1 MNDKM
6 VFGQYVN
13 SNSWLH
19 KLDPRTKIIVLFL
32 LMIGIFLINNVY
44 ILLGCFGFV
53 MLIALTSKIPLRKF
67 LNSFKMVA
75 MLLIFTTLFQL
86 IFNKNGDII
95 TINGVQLMQAF
106 DLTVLSLVIDLS
118 LLILYIL
125 SGKFIKKFRLL
136 LFVLILFVGFYI
148 QTVIEVSPLIVSYT
162 ISLHSEAVLNASI
175 VLVRV
180 LTLISLSALLTLT
193 TKPTDLNSG
202 IEGIFKPL
210 RFLKSQISIFAMMIS
225 IALRSIPTLINES
238 QRILKA
244 QASRGVDFNEG
255 TLKDKIN
262 QIVSLLVPMFV
273 ISYKKAE
280 DLAYAMEARGY
291 IPGKDRTKLEVLKYK
306 VSDIFVYIFLLL
318 FIGAIVYGKIIGV
331 I

>member
-95 TINGVQLMQAF
+95 TINGVQLMGP
-106 DLTVLSLVIDLS
+106 V
-118 LLILYIL
+118 Y
-125 SGKFIKKFRLL
+125 
-136 LFVLILFVGFYI
+136 
-148 QTVIEVSPLIVSYT
+148 
-162 ISLHSEAVLNASI
+162 
-175 VLVRV
+175 
-180 LTLISLSALLTLT
+180 
-193 TKPTDLNSG
+193 
-202 IEGIFKPL
+202 
-210 RFLKSQISIFAMMIS
+210 
-225 IALRSIPTLINES
+225 
-238 QRILKA
+238 
-244 QASRGVDFNEG
+244 
-255 TLKDKIN
+255 
-262 QIVSLLVPMFV
+262 VP
-273 ISYKKAE
+273 AGPE
-280 DLAYAMEARGY
+280 
-291 IPGKDRTKLEVLKYK
+291 
-306 VSDIFVYIFLLL
+306 
-318 FIGAIVYGKIIGV
+318 
-331 I
+331 

>member
-95 TINGVQLMQAF
+95 TINGVQLMQVF
-106 DLTVLSLVIDLS
+106 DLTVLSLVIDIS

-148 QTVIEVSPLIVSYT
+148 QTVIDVSPLIVSYT

>member
-1 MNDKM
+1 MNIFEKRPLCLILCIGLCGFFLFSLEIT
-6 VFGQYVN
+6 VI
-13 SNSWLH
+13 
-19 KLDPRTKIIVLFL
+19 RIILP
-32 LMIGIFLINNVY
+32 IFA
-44 ILLGCFGFV
+44 ILLGFLSVISLKSKEFRI
-53 MLIALTSKIPLRKF
+53 LLRIAAGVIIAACVISYTYFDLYFKAYQVYEGEVEIVGVVEAVSESSSYTTRLHVNAEIINGENCNYSFYAYAKKNDAKGVIEGTKV
-67 LNSFKMVA
+67 SFKA
-75 MLLIFTTLFQL
+75 TLEGFSDDSKSYN
-86 IFNKNGDII
+86 IAKG
-95 TINGVQLMQAF
+95 INA
-106 DLTVLSLVIDLS
+106 
-118 LLILYIL
+118 Y
-125 SGKFIKKFRLL
+125 
-136 LFVLILFVGFYI
+136 
-148 QTVIEVSPLIVSYT
+148 
-162 ISLHSEAVLNASI
+162 ASD
-175 VLVRV
+175 V
-180 LTLISLSALLTLT
+180 
-193 TKPTDLNSG
+193 TDLEIIEYTNGG

-210 RFLKSQISIFAMMIS
+210 WFLKSQISIFAMMIS

>member
-1 MNDKM
+1 MNSKM
-6 VFGQYVN
+6 TFGQYVN
-13 SNSWLH
+13 VDSWIH
-19 KLDPRTKIIVLFL
+19 KLDPRTKILVLFVM
-32 LMIGIFLINNVY
+32 MIGIFLLNNLYVLLGSFLF
-44 ILLGCFGFV
+44 ILLIV
-53 MLIALTSKIPLRKF
+53 LTSKIPLDKF
-67 LNSFKMVA
+67 LSSFKMIA
-75 MLLIFTTLFQL
+75 MLLVFMTLFQVL
-86 IFNKNGDII
+86 FNTTGEIVSVNGIKL
-95 TINGVQLMQAF
+95 TKEFN
-106 DLTVLSLVIDLS
+106 LTVLSLIIDIC
-118 LLILYIL
+118 LLVFYFLIT
-125 SGKFIKKFRLL
+125 KVIKKFKILQ
-136 LFVLILFVGFYI
+136 FLIILVIGFYV
-148 QTVIEVSPLIVSYT
+148 QTLNDNTYSIVKYT
-162 ISLHSEAVLNASI
+162 ISLYDNALYSAVK
-175 VLVRV
+175 VLLRI

-255 TLKDKIN
+255 TIKDKIN